1 MPTIGKR
8 VYFDHAATTP
18 VLPEVCERMFK
29 ILKETYGN
37 PSSIHEHG
45 RKAKSILES
54 SRKKIADQLKVK
66 SSEIF
71 FTSGGTESDN
81 WIIKNAVQEN
91 GIKHIVS
98 TKIEHHAVLHTI
110 EKLEKQDSIKV
121 TWLPVNNKGKI
132 SYSDLES
139 ALQNNP
145 SSLVS
150 LMHANNE
157 IGTLMDLERIGNIC
171 KQYNALFHSDTV
183 QTVGQMP
190 IELDKTPIDFIV
202 GSAHKFNGPKGVGFA
217 YIKQGS
223 KLSSWVHGG
232 GQERGYRAGTENL
245 ASIAGMALALEIS
258 CNRMHQKRENN
269 LHLKGLLEK
278 GFNERFT
285 DWQVNGDYEN
295 SLHSVFSVCIPQILP
310 NDLFLFQLDLHGIS
324 ISGGSACSS
333 GSAQGSHVLQ
343 QIQVP
348 DQSNCFRISL
358 GLYNTAEDVE
368 FFFKGLDT
376 ILENVRS
383 K

>member
-1 MPTIGKR
+1 MHTPGKR

-18 VLPEVCERMFK
+18 ILPEVCELMSQ

-54 SRKKIADQLKVK
+54 SRKKIADQLKAK

-81 WIIKNAVQEN
+81 WIIKNVVQEYE
-91 GIKHIVS
+91 IEHIVS

-121 TWLPVNNKGKI
+121 TWLPVNNKGEI

-139 ALQNNP
+139 ALQNHPN
-145 SSLVS
+145 SLVS

-157 IGTLMDLERIGNIC
+157 IGTLIDLDRIGNIC

-183 QTVGQMP
+183 QTVGQLP

-232 GQERGYRAGTENL
+232 GQERGYRAGTENI
-245 ASIAGMALALEIS
+245 ASIAGMALALEITCS
-258 CNRMHQKRENN
+258 KMHQKRENN
-269 LHLKGLLEK
+269 LLLKKLLEQ
-278 GFNERFT
+278 GFNKRFAN
-285 DWQVNGDYEN
+285 WQINGNYEN

-310 NDLFLFQLDLHGIS
+310 NDLFLFQLDLQGIS

-333 GSAQGSHVLQ
+333 GSAKGSHVLQ
-343 QIQVP
+343 NIQAP
-348 DQSNCFRISL
+348 EQSNCFRISL
-358 GLYNTAEDVE
+358 GLYNTEEDVK
-368 FFFKGLDT
+368 FFFKGLDK
-376 ILENVRS
+376 ILEDT